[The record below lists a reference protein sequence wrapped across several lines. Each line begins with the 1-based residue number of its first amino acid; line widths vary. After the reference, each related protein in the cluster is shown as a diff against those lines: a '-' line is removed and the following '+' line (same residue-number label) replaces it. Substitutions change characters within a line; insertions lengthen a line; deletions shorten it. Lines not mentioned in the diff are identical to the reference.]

1 MGTNVGHLDRIL
13 RIVVGLAILVYGY
26 MMGSWWGLIG
36 LIPLITGLIKW
47 CPVYTLIGASTCK
60 KEDENK
66 MPE

>member
-13 RIVVGLAILVYGY
+13 RIVIGLAILVYGY

-47 CPVYTLIGASTCK
+47 CPVYTLIGVNTCK

-66 MPE
+66 TPE